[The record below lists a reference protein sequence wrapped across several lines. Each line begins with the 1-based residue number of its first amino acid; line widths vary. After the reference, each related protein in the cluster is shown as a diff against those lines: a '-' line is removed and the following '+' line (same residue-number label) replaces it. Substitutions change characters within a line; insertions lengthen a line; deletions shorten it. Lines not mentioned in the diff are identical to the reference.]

1 MGEPSRAELLARQVA
16 ALDIPLD
23 RDLFMRTLVREL
35 ANVLCD
41 VVGIEQAS
49 GFISVVGQGM
59 GRQIDRSYR
68 QALQVP
74 ALSREQV
81 AAVLVDLKQR
91 IKGDFY
97 IVEQDDG
104 RLLLRTRSC
113 PFEDKVQGQKAMC
126 MMTSNVFGSIAADN
140 LGYAKVEL
148 RRTIAE
154 GARECEVAVYLQASP
169 AADAVPGREYF
180 QIAS

>member
-1 MGEPSRAELLARQVA
+1 MVTNESAGLARQIA
-16 ALDIPLD
+16 ELDVPLQ

-35 ANVLCD
+35 SNVLSD
-41 VVGIEQAS
+41 VVGIEQAA

-68 QALQVP
+68 NALHLP
-74 ALSREQV
+74 SLSREQV

-91 IKGDFY
+91 INGDFY
-97 IVEQDDG
+97 IVEQDDE
-104 RLLLRTRSC
+104 RIVLRTRSC
-113 PFEDKVQGQKAMC
+113 PFAEKVIGQKAMC

-154 GARECEVAVYLQASP
+154 GASECEVAVYLKSSKNT
-169 AADAVPGREYF
+169 DTLEGREYF
-180 QIAS
+180 KSTS